1 MPHPH
6 RPWQKH
12 RPLSFIDRP
21 DAALRDVLALEAMLV
36 RVRLAHWARVDGGR
50 AEVALDGRRHDVR
63 EGDVRVLDGEGLV
76 EQQRCALG
84 RRVDGARGRWY
95 DGGERGY
102 QQDRRR
108 FRCL

>member
-50 AEVALDGRRHDVR
+50 AEVALDGRRKEV
-63 EGDVRVLDGEGLV
+63 
-76 EQQRCALG
+76 
-84 RRVDGARGRWY
+84 
-95 DGGERGY
+95 GERDGWMFY
-102 QQDRRR
+102 GERLIEQKGGALR
-108 FRCL
+108 